1 MRVRYS
7 RIRSRRV
14 CTEYVLIDYENVQP
28 KSLEVFIPEYFKV
41 LVFVG
46 ADQSRLPFSVVDSA
60 QRLGARAEYVRIC
73 GRGANSLDFHIAY
86 YIGKLSIEDP
96 SASFHIV
103 SRDSGFDPLIHHLRA
118 KNISIHRVKAVAEIG
133 GAKAPKVEK
142 PKRTIQAEARLV
154 VILAS
159 LQRMKASKPRSV
171 KTLKRT
177 IVSLLGREVS
187 EIEVAEL
194 IETLSGQ
201 GVISI
206 NQSAVTYTFPEN
218 GEAIRQE

>member
-14 CTEYVLIDYENVQP
+14 YTDYVLIDYENVQP
-28 KSLEVFIPEYFKV
+28 KSLEVLIPEHFKV

-46 ADQSRLPFSVVDSA
+46 ATQSRLPFSVVDSA
-60 QRLGARAEYVRIC
+60 QRLGTRAEYVRIC
-73 GRGANSLDFHIAY
+73 GHGANSLDFHIAY
-86 YIGKLSIEDP
+86 YIGKLSTEDP

-103 SRDSGFDPLIHHLRA
+103 SRDTGFDPLIQHLKA
-118 KNISIHRVKAVAEIG
+118 KNISVHRVKTVGEIVGEKTPKAE
-133 GAKAPKVEK
+133 KVK
-142 PKRTIQAEARLV
+142 KTIQAEDRFD

-171 KTLKRT
+171 KTLKGT
-177 IVSLLGREVS
+177 IISLLHREVS

-201 GVISI
+201 GIISI
-206 NQSAVTYTFPEN
+206 NNTTVTYTFPD
-218 GEAIRQE
+218 GDAAIRQE